1 MAKNFLEKFN
11 EYTNGEFGYLK
22 LSSVDVSV
30 YNKSVTVNMIYPDG
44 KQKEVFDKTD
54 AIKAGVKKALNT
66 TAEVSLKLTLSHFDK
81 NFFIRGFREFLK
93 SYPAVASTVSDED
106 IEIND
111 SAEAPSIT
119 LRLQKHVYDYCIE
132 KKFAKDIDAYLDLLY
147 CEKIAVEFTVADE
160 TEEDEDD
167 DFDDEELPVLEL
179 ENGSERSIRPQNV
192 DELIGP
198 IIYDKAMYIE
208 DAVST
213 KERAVICGKI
223 TRFDELARRPKEGET
238 VARKFYKMTLEDFTG
253 SIDCLYFPN
262 KYTQD
267 KITLLQ
273 TGKEIVV
280 RGSVQKDER
289 AEAGAVFFV
298 KDISY
303 CTLPTEFTVNRI
315 KRKVDEH
322 YKTVFPKPCVITTQP
337 TLFDFTDKKEIT
349 KSLLGRSYVVFDI
362 ETTGLN
368 PRDDM
373 IIEIGGVKIVDGV
386 FTETFSTFIDPQ
398 IPIPERITEL
408 TGITDRDVAGA
419 PLGDDV
425 IIDFYK
431 FTEGCILVGQ
441 NLQFDLSF
449 VAIKGRHLNIYFDND
464 KMDTL
469 YLARKVFPGL
479 KKYKLGYLCS
489 YLGVSLDHAHRA
501 LDDAMATAEVFKKIL
516 EKMDSNG

>member
-1 MAKNFLEKFN
+1 MAKSFIDKFN
-11 EYTNGEFGYLK
+11 EYTNGKFNYLK
-22 LSSVDVSV
+22 LSSVDVVVSR
-30 YNKSVTVNMIYPDG
+30 KTVTVNMIYPDG
-44 KQKEVFDKTD
+44 KQKEVSAETE
-54 AIKAGVKKALNT
+54 AIKSAVERALNT
-66 TAEVSLKLTLSHFDK
+66 AAEVSLKLTLSHFDK
-81 NFFIRGFREFLK
+81 NFFMRGFREFLK
-93 SYPAVASTVSDED
+93 SYPAVVSTVGEEYID
-106 IEIND
+106 IND
-111 SAEAPSIT
+111 SSDAPSIT
-119 LRLQKHVYDYCIE
+119 LKLQKHVYDYCIE
-132 KKFAKDIDAYLDLLY
+132 KKFVKDIETYLDLCY
-147 CEKIAVEFTVADE
+147 CEKIAVNLVVSDE
-160 TEEDEDD
+160 AEDDD

-192 DELIGP
+192 DELIGA

-208 DAVST
+208 DAVT
-213 KERAVICGKI
+213 PKERAVICGKI
-223 TRFDELARRPKEGET
+223 TRFDELSRRPKEGET

-280 RGSVQKDER
+280 RGSIQKDER
-289 AEAGAVFFV
+289 AESGAVFFAR
-298 KDISY
+298 DISY

-322 YKTVFPKPCVITTQP
+322 YKTVFPKPCVITAQP

-386 FTETFSTFIDPQ
+386 FTETFSTFIDPK

-408 TGITDRDVAGA
+408 TGITDRDVVGA
-419 PLGDDV
+419 PLNDDV

-469 YLARKVFPGL
+469 YLARKIFPGL

-501 LDDAMATAEVFKKIL
+501 LDDAMATAEVFVKIL